1 MDRITRMKM
10 EKYFIDTESSSI
22 ATDMQKEFRE
32 AVMKRY
38 NHIVTDNIDAVW
50 DGVKKISRELKEKY
64 NTLSVIQTDDHIF
77 WMNCHM
83 DSFSMRLIAK
93 QIKRAENEEI

>member
-1 MDRITRMKM
+1 M
-10 EKYFIDTESSSI
+10 ERYFIDTESSSI
-22 ATDMQKEFRE
+22 ATDMQKEFRD

-38 NHIVTDNIDAVW
+38 NHIVTNDIDAVW
-50 DGVKKISRELKEKY
+50 DGVKKISHELKEKY
-64 NTLSVIQTDDHIF
+64 NTLSIVQTDDHIF

-93 QIKRAENEEI
+93 RIKRVENEKI

>member
-1 MDRITRMKM
+1 M

-22 ATDMQKEFRE
+22 ATDMQKEFRD

-38 NHIVTDNIDAVW
+38 NHIVTNDIDAVW

-64 NTLSVIQTDDHIF
+64 NTLSIVQTSD
-77 WMNCHM
+77 
-83 DSFSMRLIAK
+83 
-93 QIKRAENEEI
+93 

>member
-1 MDRITRMKM
+1 M
-10 EKYFIDTESSSI
+10 ERYFIDTESSSI

-32 AVMKRY
+32 TVMKRY

-50 DGVKKISRELKEKY
+50 DGVRKISREIAEKY

>member
-1 MDRITRMKM
+1 M
-10 EKYFIDTESSSI
+10 ERYFIDTESSSI
-22 ATDMQKEFRE
+22 ATDMQKEFRD

-38 NHIVTDNIDAVW
+38 NHIVTNDIDAVW

-64 NTLSVIQTDDHIF
+64 NTLSIVQTDDHIF

-93 QIKRAENEEI
+93 RIKRVENEKI